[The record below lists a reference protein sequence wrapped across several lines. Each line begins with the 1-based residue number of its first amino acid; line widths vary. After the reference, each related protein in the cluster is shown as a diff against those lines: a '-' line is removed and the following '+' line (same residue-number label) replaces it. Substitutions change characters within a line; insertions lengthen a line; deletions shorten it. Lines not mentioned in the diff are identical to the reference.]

1 MKTSNLITAHDLEVK
16 FDSQVIFQNVDFQ
29 VQKGDFFCIVGPNG
43 SGKTTLLRV
52 ILKEIVPT
60 LGTIQCAL
68 AKSQIGYV
76 PQFRNLETDFP
87 LDAAAFIELKLTQK
101 WWPWLTAQE
110 HDQVQAALR
119 ATHLDNKR
127 TTRVGQMSGG
137 EKQRVYLAQAIVNQP
152 QLLILDEPTAS
163 LDVQAKYEVMDVVQ
177 ELNTQGTTVI
187 FISHDPQLIKK
198 YGTKTLQL
206 GKGE

>member
-60 LGTIQCAL
+60 WGTIQCAL
-68 AKSQIGYV
+68 SKSQIGYV

-110 HDQVQAALR
+110 YDQVQAALR

>member
-60 LGTIQCAL
+60 WGTIQCAL
-68 AKSQIGYV
+68 SKSQIGYV
-76 PQFRNLETDFP
+76 PQFRNLEIDFP

-101 WWPWLTAQE
+101 RWPWLTAQE
-110 HDQVQAALR
+110 HNQVQAALK

>member
-1 MKTSNLITAHDLEVK
+1 MKTSNLITVHDLEVK
-16 FDSQVIFQNVDFQ
+16 FDSQIIFQNMDFQ

-60 LGTIQCAL
+60 LGTIQCTL
-68 AKSQIGYV
+68 SKSQIGYV

-87 LDAAAFIELKLTQK
+87 LDAAAFVELKLTQK
-101 WWPWLTAQE
+101 CWPWLTAKE
-110 HDQVQAALR
+110 YDQVQAALR
-119 ATHLDNKR
+119 VTHLDNKR
-127 TTRVGQMSGG
+127 TTRIGQMSGG

>member
-60 LGTIQCAL
+60 WGTIQCAL

-87 LDAAAFIELKLTQK
+87 LDAAAFIELKLTQQ

-110 HDQVQAALR
+110 HNQVQAALK

>member
-60 LGTIQCAL
+60 WGTIQCAL
-68 AKSQIGYV
+68 SKSQIGYV
-76 PQFRNLETDFP
+76 PQFRNLEIDFP

-101 WWPWLTAQE
+101 RWPWLTAPE
-110 HDQVQAALR
+110 HNQVQAALK

>member
-101 WWPWLTAQE
+101 RWPWLTAPE
-110 HDQVQAALR
+110 HNQVQAALK

>member
-87 LDAAAFIELKLTQK
+87 LDAAAFIELKLTKK
-101 WWPWLTAQE
+101 WWPWLT
-110 HDQVQAALR
+110 VQ
-119 ATHLDNKR
+119 
-127 TTRVGQMSGG
+127 
-137 EKQRVYLAQAIVNQP
+137 
-152 QLLILDEPTAS
+152 
-163 LDVQAKYEVMDVVQ
+163 
-177 ELNTQGTTVI
+177 
-187 FISHDPQLIKK
+187 
-198 YGTKTLQL
+198 
-206 GKGE
+206 

>member
-1 MKTSNLITAHDLEVK
+1 
-16 FDSQVIFQNVDFQ
+16 
-29 VQKGDFFCIVGPNG
+29 
-43 SGKTTLLRV
+43 
-52 ILKEIVPT
+52 
-60 LGTIQCAL
+60 
-68 AKSQIGYV
+68 
-76 PQFRNLETDFP
+76 
-87 LDAAAFIELKLTQK
+87 
-101 WWPWLTAQE
+101 
-110 HDQVQAALR
+110 
-119 ATHLDNKR
+119 
-127 TTRVGQMSGG
+127 MSGG

>member
-60 LGTIQCAL
+60 WGTIQCAL

-101 WWPWLTAQE
+101 RWPWLTAPE
-110 HDQVQAALR
+110 HNQVQAALK